1 MSNLTVLQLLQSTGG
16 EYVSGEA
23 MSQQLGITRAAVWKQ
38 IKRLREKG
46 YEIEAVTNLG
56 YRLVA
61 VPEPLDWAQIRTALG
76 SHPWQDQIHIFDSID
91 STNNALKRA
100 ADGGAPH
107 GTIYIS
113 DEQTGGR
120 GRLGRSFASP
130 KGVGVYFSLLLRP
143 DCAPTQVGH
152 ITAMVAV
159 AVCDAIEATAGVR
172 PQIKWTNDLVL
183 GKKKLA
189 GILTEMS
196 VEWESSTLQ
205 YIVTGIGINCN
216 HRLSDFPEAVQ
227 PMATS
232 LMLELEKPV
241 DRNRLCAEMIR
252 SLSRMSEEILSG
264 KARWLERYKA
274 DCITIGSHVRVVRG
288 TDVRTGFA
296 TGLDENGGLIVRYD
310 SGETGVVYSGEV
322 SVRGMYG
329 YV

>member
-61 VPEPLDWAQIRTALG
+61 VPEPLDWVQIRTALG

-107 GTIYIS
+107 GTIFIS

-120 GRLGRSFASP
+120 GRQGRSFASP
-130 KGVGVYFSLLLRP
+130 KGVGIYFSLLLRP

-159 AVCDAIEATAGVR
+159 AVCDAIENATGVR

-252 SLSRMSEEILSG
+252 SLSRMSGEVLSG
-264 KARWLERYKA
+264 KARWLEQYKQ
-274 DCITIGSHVRVVRG
+274 DCITIGSQVRVVRG